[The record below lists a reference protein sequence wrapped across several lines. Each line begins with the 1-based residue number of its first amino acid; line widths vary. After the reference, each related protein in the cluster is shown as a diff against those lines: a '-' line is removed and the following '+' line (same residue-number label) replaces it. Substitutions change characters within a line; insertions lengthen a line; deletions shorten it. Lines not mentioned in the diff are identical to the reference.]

1 VAKHLDVYF
10 TLTDS
15 VMMHVFEA
23 FEFKGSGIFLKK
35 VKHDC
40 TSYSQ
45 VGITVHVFGFVKM
58 KFTSSQVI
66 ID

>member
-45 VGITVHVFGFVKM
+45 VGITVH
-58 KFTSSQVI
+58 
-66 ID
+66 